1 MTRKPFGFGNRS
13 SSGPFYRPYRQ
24 DSINHIYNL
33 LFCDD
38 PALYRNG
45 RQQGAL
51 AEVLSQTATRETLER
66 IGNDPDAE
74 SRVRVLAFN
83 RLRAMNAPVP
93 DKRLLGAIIEVPQ
106 DNGLDV
112 LAVFEDKRLRY
123 INQSENVAVFED
135 TPPHIAA
142 KARALLR
149 HAQIA
154 VNQIG
159 PSDQPRRPPP
169 RGDVARL
176 TFLVSDGLTFGE
188 GDYDV
193 LIEDPMAA
201 PILGTAS
208 ELLVMVVEAALE
220 NRQDRALP
228 H

>member
-1 MTRKPFGFGNRS
+1 MIRKLFSFGNRP

-24 DSINHIYNL
+24 DAINHIYNL

-66 IGNDPDAE
+66 IGNDPDVE

-83 RLRAMNAPVP
+83 RLRTMNAPVP
-93 DKRLLGAIIEVPQ
+93 SRHLLGAIIEVPQ

-112 LAVFEDKRLRY
+112 LAVFDDKRLRY

-135 TPPHIAA
+135 TPPHISA

-149 HAQIA
+149 HSQTA
-154 VNQIG
+154 VNRIG

-176 TFLVSDGLTFGE
+176 TFLVSDGLYFGE

-208 ELLVMVVEAALE
+208 ELLVMVVDAALE
-220 NRQDRALP
+220 KQKRA
-228 H
+228 

>member
-1 MTRKPFGFGNRS
+1 MIRKLFGFGNRP

-66 IGNDPDAE
+66 IGNDPDVE

-106 DNGLDV
+106 DGGLDV

-135 TPPHIAA
+135 TPP
-142 KARALLR
+142 
-149 HAQIA
+149 QIA
-154 VNQIG
+154 QKANEVLRYARIVVNDIG
-159 PSDQPRRPPP
+159 PADEPRRPPP
-169 RGDVARL
+169 RGEAARL
-176 TFLVSDGLTFGE
+176 TFLVSDGLYFGE

-193 LIEDPMAA
+193 LMQDSLAA
-201 PILGTAS
+201 PVLGTAS
-208 ELLVMVVEAALE
+208 QLLVMVVEAALE
-220 NRQDRALP
+220 NRKNRA
-228 H
+228 

>member
-1 MTRKPFGFGNRS
+1 MIRKLFSFGNRP

-51 AEVLSQTATRETLER
+51 AEVLSQMATREALER
-66 IGNDPDAE
+66 IGNDPDVE

-83 RLRAMNAPVP
+83 RMRAMNMPVP
-93 DKRLLGAIIEVPQ
+93 EKRLLAAIIEVPQ
-106 DNGLDV
+106 DGGLDV

-135 TPPHIAA
+135 TPPRIAA
-142 KARALLR
+142 KARTVLR
-149 HAQIA
+149 HAQAA

-159 PSDQPRRPPP
+159 PADQPRRPPP
-169 RGDVARL
+169 HGDVARL
-176 TFLVSDGLTFGE
+176 TFLVSDGLYLGE
-188 GDYDV
+188 GDYDE
-193 LIEDPMAA
+193 LLEDPMAA

-208 ELLVMVVEAALE
+208 ELLVMVVDAALE
-220 NRQDRALP
+220 NRKDRA
-228 H
+228 

>member
-1 MTRKPFGFGNRS
+1 MIRKLFSFGNRP

-24 DSINHIYNL
+24 DAINHIYNL

-66 IGNDPDAE
+66 IGNDPDVE

-83 RLRAMNAPVP
+83 RLRTMNAPVP
-93 DKRLLGAIIEVPQ
+93 SRHLLGAIIEVPQ

-112 LAVFEDKRLRY
+112 LAVFDDKRLRY

-135 TPPHIAA
+135 TPPHISA

-149 HAQIA
+149 HAQTA
-154 VNQIG
+154 VNQTG
-159 PSDQPRRPPP
+159 SSDQPRRPPP

-176 TFLVSDGLTFGE
+176 TFLVSDGLYFGE

-208 ELLVMVVEAALE
+208 ELLVMVVDAALE
-220 NRQDRALP
+220 KQKRA
-228 H
+228 